1 VARISVETLTVFSS
15 IPVTQM
21 PGIQLS
27 LAQGN
32 GVLRTDLGEKS
43 LLDARRTRS
52 RRSRRDGLF
61 RHSVYAPGI
70 GEDLPFAGFTTGDD

>member
-1 VARISVETLTVFSS
+1 MKFHGIAAKQKPEESAPGADFRRNTYRVLS

-32 GVLRTDLGEKS
+32 GSLRTDL
-43 LLDARRTRS
+43 
-52 RRSRRDGLF
+52 
-61 RHSVYAPGI
+61 
-70 GEDLPFAGFTTGDD
+70 